1 MAEQKWFVVRGAK
14 EEGPFTSRQ
23 LKQMAGDGRLRP
35 DDLVRR
41 EDVETSRPA
50 SAIKGLFPPEGTAP
64 VAEPTKAATVPGSR
78 SSPPAPDAEPKPS
91 GLKKLLMIGVG
102 VVAVLSLVSCVVVG
116 VLFTQAKKAAQQG
129 LADADKMWEAGD
141 KAGGATKYRSLI
153 QNKGEKAALSG
164 DERARVYGRLI
175 DFDVER
181 GDTESAKN
189 LITEAASAKVAPM
202 VTHPEA
208 KKLLVLAEPK
218 GTGPNAAPDDEVF
231 KDRLAARFLPRI
243 AGRVRKY
250 EEETYDPLTG
260 RSVVY
265 SEFRETTGSGTVLTT
280 NGTMKSPG
288 QPPQPLSGESH
299 VRVSNGFVEVGAGS
313 APSHW
318 QRLIKLGAV
327 AGDEW
332 PESRGDGTYRL
343 VRFDKVKAQGAKGP
357 HELVQ
362 AVIEFRSGGSVA
374 NTGHVTETVLE
385 WDGGVQSE
393 KGYLLTNGQKKLVR
407 HKRLI
412 SSSSE

>member
-1 MAEQKWFVVRGAK
+1 MSLEGGTHVAEQKWFVVRGAK

-78 SSPPAPDAEPKPS
+78 SSPPAPDAESKPR
-91 GLKKLLMIGVG
+91 GLKKMLVIGVG
-102 VVAVLSLVSCVVVG
+102 VVAVLFLGFCVVVG
-116 VLFTQAKKAAQQG
+116 VLYTQSKKAAQQG
-129 LADADKMWEAGD
+129 LAEADSMWEAGD
-141 KAGGATKYRSLI
+141 KAGGATKYRALL

-189 LITEAASAKVAPM
+189 LITEAASAKVSPV

-218 GTGPNAAPDDEVF
+218 GAGPNAAPDDEVF
-231 KDRLAARFLPRI
+231 KDRLAARFLPSVP
-243 AGRVRKY
+243 GSVNKY
-250 EEETYDPLTG
+250 EEEVYDPSNG
-260 RSVVY
+260 RSLLF
-265 SEFRETTGSGTVLTT
+265 SEYREKCGPGGVISVE
-280 NGTMKSPG
+280 GTMKSPG
-288 QPPQPLSGESH
+288 QPPSSLSRKSN
-299 VRVSNGFVEVGAGS
+299 VRAEGGFVEVDGR
-313 APSHW
+313 P
-318 QRLIKLGAV
+318 LIKLGAT

-332 PESRGDGTYRL
+332 PDNRGTATFKC
-343 VRFDKVKAQGAKGP
+343 VRFDKATAQGAKGP
-357 HELVQ
+357 YDLIRV
-362 AVIEFRSGGSVA
+362 VIERRAAGTGGKSDL
-374 NTGHVTETVLE
+374 TETVLE
-385 WDGGVQSE
+385 WDGGIQSE
-393 KGYLLTNGQKKLVR
+393 KGYLLTNGQKILVR
-407 HKRLI
+407 HKRLL
-412 SSSSE
+412 SRTSQ

>member
-1 MAEQKWFVVRGAK
+1 MSKQWFVIRGGA
-14 EEGPFTSRQ
+14 ERGPFTAQR
-23 LKQMAGDGRLRP
+23 LKEMAVAGELRP
-35 DDLVRR
+35 EDEVRR
-41 EDVETSRPA
+41 ADMQTPRPA
-50 SAIKGLFPPEGTAP
+50 SAIKGLFPTEGAAP
-64 VAEPTKAATVPGSR
+64 VATPTETATVPRSR
-78 SSPPAPDAEPKPS
+78 SSPRAPDAEPKPR
-91 GLKKLLMIGVG
+91 GLKKLLVIGVG
-102 VVAVLSLVSCVVVG
+102 VVAVLFLGSCVVVG

-129 LADADKMWEAGD
+129 LGEADRMWEAGD
-141 KAGGATKYRSLI
+141 KTGSATKYRSLI

-181 GDTESAKN
+181 GDTESAKK

-218 GTGPNAAPDDEVF
+218 GTGPNTAPDDEVF
-231 KDRLAARFLPRI
+231 KDRLAARFLPHV

-260 RSVVY
+260 RSVVF

-288 QPPQPLSGESH
+288 QPPQPLTGESH

-343 VRFDKVKAQGAKGP
+343 VRFDKVKAQGAKGAY
-357 HELVQ
+357 ELVQ
-362 AVIEFRSGGSVA
+362 AVIEFRSGGSGA

-385 WDGGVQSE
+385 WDGGIQSE

>member
-1 MAEQKWFVVRGAK
+1 MTQQQWFVVRAGK
-14 EEGPFTSRQ
+14 EEGPFSGQR
-23 LKQMAGDGRLRP
+23 LKEMAADGRLRP

-41 EDVETSRPA
+41 GDVESARPA
-50 SAIKGLFPPEGTAP
+50 RAIKGLFPPEGTAP
-64 VAEPTKAATVPGSR
+64 VAAPTEAATVPRSR
-78 SSPPAPDAEPKPS
+78 SSPRVPDAEPKPR
-91 GLKKLLMIGVG
+91 GLKRALVIAVG
-102 VVAVLSLVSCVVVG
+102 VVALFSLGSCVVVG

-141 KAGGATKYRSLI
+141 KDAAVSKYRSLI
-153 QNKGEKAALSG
+153 QNRGEKAALSG

-175 DFDVER
+175 DFDAER

-189 LITEAASAKVAPM
+189 VITEAASAKVAPM

-208 KKLLVLAEPK
+208 KKLLVRAEPK

-265 SEFRETTGSGTVLTT
+265 SEFRETTGSGTVVTT

-343 VRFDKVKAQGAKGP
+343 VRFDKVKAQGAKGAY
-357 HELVQ
+357 ELVQ
-362 AVIEFRSGGSVA
+362 AVIEFRSGGSGA

-385 WDGGVQSE
+385 WDGGIQSE
-393 KGYLLTNGQKKLVR
+393 KGYLLTKGQKKLVR